1 MRSLLIILLFFS
13 FKISAQTFQPN
24 LISKNEVSIVGYWS
38 VGDKKSFHLTRTRN
52 RFKNDKKKPT
62 ETTTY
67 EYDLQLSILDSTDTS
82 YLIRMTYKNLEIQTN
97 KKSNDNPFTSLDNY
111 SIEYTTDELGA
122 FDSIT
127 NLKELAELVKTQ
139 FSKTMDEMEGDD
151 STKLMIAQVA
161 EKMFNNTDIL
171 KLFFQE
177 EILLLHSIYGV
188 QLKIET
194 PVDFELEYP
203 PLNDVKMLGEGTATL
218 KTIDKERD
226 FCSVYMVQR
235 PYDEEIEAFLTEL
248 IVQSVPVNL
257 EKVDLSECS
266 VDAVSKLSYSM
277 ELTSGW
283 MKKVS
288 NKSTITAVV
297 KNKKIRVA
305 TSTVLEEK

>member
-1 MRSLLIILLFFS
+1 M
-13 FKISAQTFQPN
+13 
-24 LISKNEVSIVGYWS
+24 VGYWS
-38 VGDKKSFHLTRTRN
+38 IGDKKSYHLTRTETV
-52 RFKNDKKKPT
+52 FKNDKKKAE
-62 ETTTY
+62 ETTTV
-67 EYDLQLSILDSTDTS
+67 EFDLQISVLDSTDSS
-82 YLIRMTYKNLEIQTN
+82 YHMRMTYKNRKKESD
-97 KKSNDNPFTSLDNY
+97 KKSKAFTANPLENY
-111 SIEYTTDELGA
+111 SIEYMTDEYGV

-139 FSKTMDEMEGDD
+139 FSKTMDAMEGDD

-218 KTIDKERD
+218 KMIDKERD
-226 FCSVYMVQR
+226 YCSVYMVQR

-248 IVQSVPVNL
+248 IVQSMPVNL

-266 VDAVSKLSYSM
+266 FDAVSKLSYSM

-283 MKKVS
+283 MKKVT
-288 NKSTITAVV
+288 NKATVTTVV
-297 KNKKIRVA
+297 KNKKSKVLI
-305 TSTVLEEK
+305 STVLEEK

>member
-13 FKISAQTFQPN
+13 CKLSAQTYQPN

-82 YLIRMTYKNLEIQTN
+82 YLMRMTYKNLEIQTN

-127 NLKELAELVKTQ
+127 NLKQLSELVKKQ
-139 FSKTMDEMEGDD
+139 FLASMNERDESD
-151 STKLMIAQVA
+151 STQTLMNDLANQVFDNM
-161 EKMFNNTDIL
+161 ELLN
-171 KLFFQE
+171 LFFQE
-177 EILLLHSIYGV
+177 DIVLLHSIYGI
-188 QLKIET
+188 QLKLET
-194 PVDFELEYP
+194 PIDFELEYP
-203 PLNDVKMLGEGTATL
+203 ILNDVQMLGEGKVTL

-226 FCSVYMVQR
+226 FCSIFMTQR
-235 PYDEEIEAFLTEL
+235 PYDEEIDAFLAEL
-248 IVQSVPVNL
+248 ITGLFQVDSAEFQVDDYSFDAASKVN
-257 EKVDLSECS
+257 
-266 VDAVSKLSYSM
+266 YSM
-277 ELTSGW
+277 ELSSGW

-288 NKSTITAVV
+288 NKSTVTAVV